1 MENQIR
7 DEPRVVFTD
16 PVLWF
21 HILFDSV
28 CRTKK
33 TLNAHCTKH
42 RTHSQYVSHPLLR
55 SCFSLLCVCVF
66 PQLRI
71 SQCHYETSSIVTSCQ
86 FSRNQKQATGVNTFL
101 RFGSLA
107 EGEQAQIA
115 QGRSG
120 DEKA

>member
-1 MENQIR
+1 LTQSVEQKR
-7 DEPRVVFTD
+7 PSTHT
-16 PVLWF
+16 VLNTAHTLSMY
-21 HILFDSV
+21 HIHYCGHVSLYYMRMCV
-28 CRTKK
+28 CV
-33 TLNAHCTKH
+33 C
-42 RTHSQYVSHPLLR
+42 V
-55 SCFSLLCVCVF
+55 CVCVF
-66 PQLRI
+66 PLLRI